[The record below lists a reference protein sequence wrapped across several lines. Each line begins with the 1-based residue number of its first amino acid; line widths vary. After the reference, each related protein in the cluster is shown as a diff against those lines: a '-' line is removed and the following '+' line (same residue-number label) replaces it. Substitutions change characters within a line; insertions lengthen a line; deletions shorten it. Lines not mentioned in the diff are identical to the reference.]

1 MKQRFFIVLG
11 IALFSS
17 CIKDKKLFTQL
28 ESSQTGI
35 DFVNEINVRDTLNIL
50 ENEFVYNGA
59 GIAVGDLNGD
69 ELIDVFFTGNLVDN
83 KLYLNKGN
91 FKFQDVTKQ
100 ANLVKEPDQWSSS
113 AAIIDINRD
122 GRLDV
127 YVCNT
132 MSPKKGKRRNLL
144 YINQGNDK
152 DNIPFFKELG
162 SEFGLADDGHDSAVA
177 FFDFDNDGDLD
188 VFLGINFIDT
198 QYPNQFMTR
207 SIDGSAPN
215 RDKLFEN
222 VWNDSLQH
230 PVFVDVSL
238 KAGIVHD
245 GYSHS
250 VLVND
255 FNNDGWQDVYV
266 CNDYI
271 SNDLLYLNNQDGTF
285 TNSIGK
291 IFKHESLSAMGS
303 DMADI
308 NNDGREDMFVCEML
322 PADNKRK
329 KLFLNA
335 NNYSN
340 YIFTE
345 QFKYDYQFVRNTL
358 QLNRGFDPNTG
369 LSVFSDISF
378 LAGVQETEWSWC
390 PLIVD
395 FDNDG
400 FRDILVTNGF
410 PRDIT
415 DHDFGAFRGGNGS
428 RLVSKAKLYSMIPE
442 RKVSNYMFKNSGQ
455 LTFSDATKEWGASN
469 PSFSNGAAYADFDND
484 GDVDYMVNNI
494 NDKVFVYRN
503 NVSDDKEKN
512 NFLRVRLL
520 GSKSNPDAIGS
531 SVFVFK
537 NGCVQTGRVASGR
550 GYLSQSEAIVHF
562 GLSNAGGVDSVQV
575 KWPDGRLSSV
585 NKPEVNKLLTI
596 DYEASTLPKQNHKN
610 DKGIFTSVSQH
621 SLGLD
626 YINEENDFIDFNFQ
640 RTLPHKF
647 SQYGPG
653 ISVGDLNGDGLDDIV
668 LGASSRFDE
677 TFYFQT
683 KEGKFEKKQDSF
695 KPHHLKKEEDLGLLL
710 FDADSDGDNDLYI
723 ARGSYQ
729 HEPGSVYYQHLLCI
743 NDGKGN
749 FRLDSLAL
757 GNLKTCGGSVKATDF
772 DKDGDLDLFVAG
784 RVLPRNYPK
793 SDKSYL
799 LRNDSKLK
807 DKPLFTDV
815 TSTWCPQLQD
825 YGMISDALWTDF
837 NNDGETDLMVTGEW
851 NSIGFFENKMGKLV
865 DATSLSGLSDYK
877 GWWNSL
883 TAADFDNDGD
893 VDYLAGNFGENI
905 FFKCTSAEPIT
916 LYAKDFDGNGL
927 YDPFISCYWKDS
939 TGVKKE
945 FFYHTRDDMVKQ
957 LVQIR
962 AKFKTYGQFGEATV
976 DKVFSE
982 QELQGAQILKSNWM
996 KSSFIE
1002 NLGGGKFRLSAL
1014 PVEAQFA
1021 PIYGMMPYDYDG
1033 DGLLDVLLI
1042 GNDYGMELMQG
1053 RADAFYGLIL
1063 KNMGKGKFKTIDLD
1077 ESHFFVPKDARSLS
1091 RVEVNDQSYFIATQ
1105 NRDSLKIFSDK
1116 SASSK
1121 IIKLEKNEKMAR
1133 ITFKNGSS
1141 QVKEFYWGSGFHSQ
1155 EPRNYLMEESVSK
1168 VDFYDF
1174 KNQLTRTI
1182 TQ

>member
-1 MKQRFFIVLG
+1 MIRVFFIVSSL
-11 IALFSS
+11 ALLSS
-17 CIKDKKLFTQL
+17 CTDDKKMFTQL
-28 ESSQTGI
+28 KSSETGI

-69 ELIDVFFTGNLVDN
+69 ELIDVFFTGNLVEN

-91 FKFQDVTKQ
+91 FKFQDVTQQ
-100 ANLVKEPDQWSSS
+100 ANLAKEPDQWSSS

-122 GRLDV
+122 GRLDI

-132 MSPKKGKRRNLL
+132 MSPKKEKRRNLL

-152 DNIPFFKELG
+152 ENIPSFKELG
-162 SEFGLADDGHDSAVA
+162 SEYGLADDGHDSAVA

-207 SIDGSAPN
+207 SVDGSAPN
-215 RDKLFEN
+215 RDRLFEN
-222 VWNDSLQH
+222 VWSDSLQH
-230 PVFVDVSL
+230 PIFMDVSL

-285 TNSIGK
+285 TNSISK
-291 IFKHESLSAMGS
+291 VFKHESLSAMGS

-358 QLNRGFDPNTG
+358 QLNRGLDPNTG

-503 NVSDDKEKN
+503 NISDDKERN
-512 NFLRVRLL
+512 NFLRVKLV

-531 SVFVFK
+531 SVVLYK
-537 NGCVQTGRVASGR
+537 NGSVQTGRVASGR
-550 GYLSQSEAIVHF
+550 GYLSQSESIVHF
-562 GLSNAGGVDSVQV
+562 GLPDASGIDSVHV
-575 KWPDGRLSSV
+575 KWPDGRLSTV
-585 NKPEVNKLLTI
+585 TKPAVNKLLTI
-596 DYEASTLPKQNHKN
+596 SYETSTLLKQKHKN
-610 DKGIFTSVSQH
+610 DTGIFTSVSQQ

-626 YINEENDFIDFNFQ
+626 YLNEENDFIDFNFQ

-653 ISVGDLNGDGLDDIV
+653 ISVGDLNDDGLDDIV

-683 KEGKFEKKQDSF
+683 KAGKFEKKKDSF

-710 FDADSDGDNDLYI
+710 FDADSDGDNDLYL

-729 HEPGSVYYQHLLCI
+729 HEAGSVYYQHLLCI

-749 FRLDSLAL
+749 FKLDSLAL
-757 GNLKTCGGSVKATDF
+757 GNLTTCGGSVKATDF

-784 RVLPRNYPK
+784 RVLPRSYPK

-799 LRNDSKLK
+799 LRNDSRLK

-815 TSTWCPQLQD
+815 TSAWCPQLQG

-837 NNDGETDLMVTGEW
+837 NSDGETDLIVVGEW
-851 NSIGFFENKMGKLV
+851 NSIGFFENRMGKLV

-893 VDYLAGNFGENI
+893 IDYAVGNFGENI

-939 TGVKKE
+939 TGFKKE

-1002 NLGGGKFRLSAL
+1002 NLGHGKFKLSAF
-1014 PVEAQFA
+1014 PIEAQFA

-1063 KNMGKGKFKTIDLD
+1063 KNMGKNEFKTVELD

-1091 RVEVNDQSYFIATQ
+1091 RVEVDGNSYLIATQ
-1105 NRDSLKIFSDK
+1105 NRDSLKIFSGK
-1116 SASSK
+1116 LASSK
-1121 IIKLEKNEKMAR
+1121 IIKLDKNEKMAL

-1141 QVKEFYWGSGFHSQ
+1141 QRKEFYWGSGFHSQ
-1155 EPRNYLMEESVSK
+1155 EPRNYLLDELVSH
-1168 VDFYDF
+1168 VDFFDF
-1174 KNQLTRTI
+1174 HNKLTRTI
-1182 TQ
+1182 KQ